1 MHLTLLNL
9 DLKAPRRVHALA
21 LLLKNLVMRRLI
33 VIQCQKLA
41 LGPFQQIVEASTEL
55 NRRRKLFDKG
65 VAALQTVELLEEL
78 GLGVVDG
85 QAVHPAEPVADVG
98 VGDGFFGLHEPLEA
112 QRQLVVDEHEG
123 QRVVQRLRFDLLE
136 GKRHDEKRGRDADVR
151 CVETFC
157 SADEC
162 GDDNGQV
169 AVM

>member
-9 DLKAPRRVHALA
+9 YLQAPRRVHALA
-21 LLLKNLVMRRLI
+21 LLLKNLVMLMV

-41 LGPFQQIVEASTEL
+41 LGPFQQIVEASAEL
-55 NRRRKLFDKG
+55 YRWCKLFDKG
-65 VAALQTVELLEEL
+65 VTALQRVEFLEEL

-85 QAVHPAEPVADVG
+85 QTVHPAEPVADVG
-98 VGDGFFGLHEPLEA
+98 VRDGFFRLHEPLEA
-112 QRQLVVDEHEG
+112 QRQLVVDEQQG

-136 GKRHDEKRGRDADVR
+136 GECHDKKRCRDADVR
-151 CVETFC
+151 RVETFC

-162 GDDNGQV
+162 GYDNGQV